1 MSNVVNKLIFN
12 CLVQYGNVAL
22 PQVGSL
28 QVVGSPKQVTFST
41 KISDNHIPVTDIIA
55 EQGALSDEQAAWYKE
70 QTRFIEPKATS
81 EIAKDY
87 ATFTNAMAEASLFW
101 KQAEVQDVLK
111 GLYGAETQL
120 TWQQIRESKAKE
132 FMYSAQGTL
141 AYGQNEVALQQK
153 ENLASE
159 NIWLQARNAFVEK
172 MAGYPFSAE
181 FKDMLFFM
189 SATEQGQADADG
201 FIKAYGDGEA
211 ALYDKQV
218 QNQYSHWWKNV
229 AIFIDTG

>member
-141 AYGQNEVALQQK
+141 AYGQNVQETEELLVHVYEQLGCFPCPFFIKEYHPGEHPAL
-153 ENLASE
+153 
-159 NIWLQARNAFVEK
+159 V
-172 MAGYPFSAE
+172 FSA
-181 FKDMLFFM
+181 KH
-189 SATEQGQADADG
+189 G
-201 FIKAYGDGEA
+201 IKTR
-211 ALYDKQV
+211 
-218 QNQYSHWWKNV
+218 SM
-229 AIFIDTG
+229 